1 MLLIALPRD
10 ITAGVHSV
18 IKGSLVLQNIGSE
31 VCFVPTGLPLNVS
44 PFRRTGKSSET

>member
-1 MLLIALPRD
+1 MLLIALSHD

-18 IKGSLVLQNIGSE
+18 IKASLVFQNIGSE
-31 VCFVPTGLPLNVS
+31 VCFIPRLPLNVS